1 MFGVKGYVYTSA
13 IYIISTSIS
22 LAGDTHGIPTTI
34 CHHLGV
40 FSIGLKSH
48 NRAFALYKRIYFD
61 FVVLGLECS

>member
-1 MFGVKGYVYTSA
+1 MFGVKGYVYTYH
-13 IYIISTSIS
+13 ICIGWWGVS
-22 LAGDTHGIPTTI
+22 LADDTHGIPTTV

>member
-1 MFGVKGYVYTSA
+1 MFGVKGYVYTSN
-13 IYIISTSIS
+13 IYIIYIS

-61 FVVLGLECS
+61 FGVLSVDCS